1 MLPKKSVTSV
11 VFSDPSISAVIK
23 CVNLV
28 IQHNFL
34 VNIIDHLAP
43 IIRQE
48 FSESKSARK
57 FTCGKKKSI
66 QIIKFSSARVKN
78 LGFTWV
84 KFWNVDFN
92 IEMWI

>member
-57 FTCGKKKSI
+57 FTCGKKKIYSNNKV
-66 QIIKFSSARVKN
+66 QFSMREK
-78 LGFTWV
+78 LGIHVGKILECGF
-84 KFWNVDFN
+84 
-92 IEMWI
+92 